1 MLSALGRYVALVAL
15 AGMLGA
21 CSLAPVRPATDQL
34 AKAPRVYRDAID
46 IGGRLSVRYQQ
57 QGEQL
62 VNGNFSWIQRP
73 DDTEVTLLS
82 PFGQSV
88 ARITINPGLAS
99 FELAGKP
106 PQTAS
111 DVDELAARTL
121 GWPLPVSG
129 LRSWL
134 QGFVSTAA
142 GIPVAAS
149 PIGQTALTSADG
161 WRIVYSSWTE
171 DESTFAMRPR
181 RIDLLR
187 NTPEA
192 GEVELRIV
200 IDTWQPVTRSAPQ

>member
-73 DDTEVTLLS
+73 DDTQVTLLS

-106 PQTAS
+106 PKRRPTSMNWPPGRSAGRCRSAACGHGCKALFRPPQAS
-111 DVDELAARTL
+111 R
-121 GWPLPVSG
+121 
-129 LRSWL
+129 
-134 QGFVSTAA
+134 
-142 GIPVAAS
+142 
-149 PIGQTALTSADG
+149 
-161 WRIVYSSWTE
+161 
-171 DESTFAMRPR
+171 
-181 RIDLLR
+181 
-187 NTPEA
+187 
-192 GEVELRIV
+192 
-200 IDTWQPVTRSAPQ
+200 WQPAP